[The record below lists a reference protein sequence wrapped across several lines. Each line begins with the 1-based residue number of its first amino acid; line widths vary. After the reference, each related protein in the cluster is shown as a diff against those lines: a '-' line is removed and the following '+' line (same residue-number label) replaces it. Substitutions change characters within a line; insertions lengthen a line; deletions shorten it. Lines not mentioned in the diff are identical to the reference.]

1 MENKE
6 IARLLWETADLLE
19 IAGEDGFRVR
29 SYRNAGQSVENWTTR
44 IADIVSSGADVKA
57 IDKQLTEIPGIGKNM
72 AGHLRD
78 IVERRSLTVRDEILK
93 KFPPTI
99 LDLLQIRDLGAKRI
113 ALIWSTYQA
122 GSVDEVEKLA
132 KAGKIAELPRMGAKL
147 EQNLL
152 KAITIWKSS
161 AGRFRI
167 DVAEAAA
174 EKLREYLLAEK
185 GVKVTVAGSLRRRRE
200 TIGDLDLLVTG
211 GKAGGNAGGNA
222 EKQIERMLAYPEITD
237 VVARGE
243 NKVSVRIGD
252 GMHVDV
258 RFLDP
263 DSYGSAM
270 QYFTGSKDHNVA
282 IRQRALRLGYTLNEY
297 GLVRLK
303 DEKRVAGKTEEEIY
317 KKLGLDYIPP
327 ELRENT
333 GEIDA
338 AENHALPA
346 LIETGDLRGDVHM
359 HTTATD
365 GRASILEMAE
375 AAQARGLDYIAI
387 TDHSKALAMANG
399 LDEKRIIEQIAE
411 IRKIEKQM
419 SGGFRIFAGC
429 EVDILKDGALDLAGD
444 ALAEL
449 DVVIGSVH
457 SYMNL
462 EPREQTDRLLRACEN
477 RYLRILGHPTGRQL
491 LHRDPYPYDFERV
504 LEAVAARGIHMEINS
519 SPERLDLNERN
530 ARICKERGIKLVIST
545 DAHHPNHL
553 ANARFGVGVA
563 RRAWLEKKDV
573 LNTLP
578 AAEFLQALKH
588 GASRLVSS
596 R

>member
-1 MENKE
+1 M
-6 IARLLWETADLLE
+6 E

-44 IADIVSSGADVKA
+44 IADIVRGGADVKA
-57 IDKQLTEIPGIGKNM
+57 IDKELTSIPGIGKSM

-78 IVERRSLTVRDEILK
+78 IVERRSLVVRDEILK

-113 ALIWSTYQA
+113 ALIWSVYQA
-122 GSVDEVEKLA
+122 GSVDQVEALC
-132 KAGKIAELPRMGAKL
+132 KAGKIAELPRMGSKI
-147 EQNLL
+147 EQNIL
-152 KAITIWKSS
+152 KAIGIWKNSV
-161 AGRFRI
+161 GRYRI
-167 DVAEAAA
+167 DIAETVA
-174 EKLREYLLAEK
+174 EKLRTYLLACEP
-185 GVKVTVAGSLRRRRE
+185 GIEVTVAGSLRRRRE

-211 GKAGGNAGGNA
+211 GDKD
-222 EKQIERMLAYPEITD
+222 KQIAHMLAYPDIAG

-243 NKVSVRIGD
+243 NKVSVQIGD

-282 IRQRALRLGYTLNEY
+282 VRQRALRMGYSLSEY
-297 GLVRLK
+297 GLFTVA
-303 DEKRVAGKTEEEIY
+303 DEKRVAGKTEQEVY
-317 KKLGLDYIPP
+317 ATLGLDYIPP

-338 AENHALPA
+338 AEWHKLPSLVEVA
-346 LIETGDLRGDVHM
+346 DIRGDVHM
-359 HTTATD
+359 HTTETD
-365 GRASILEMAE
+365 GRATILEMAQ
-375 AAQARGLDYIAI
+375 AAQARGLDYVAI

-399 LDEKRIIEQIAE
+399 LDEKRIVEQIAQ
-411 IRKIEKQM
+411 IREIEKQL
-419 SGGFRIFAGC
+419 SAQTGKDFRILAGC
-429 EVDILKDGALDLAGD
+429 EVDILKDGALDLADD
-444 ALAEL
+444 ALAQL

-462 EPREQTDRLLRACEN
+462 EAAEQTDRLLRACEN
-477 RYLRILGHPTGRQL
+477 PYLRILGHPTGRQL
-491 LHRDPYPYDFERV
+491 LLRDPYPYDFERV
-504 LEAVAARGIHMEINS
+504 LDAVAKRGIQMEINS
-519 SPERLDLNERN
+519 SPERLDLSERN
-530 ARICKERGIKLVIST
+530 ARICKERGIKIVIST
-545 DAHHPNHL
+545 DAHHPAHL
-553 ANARFGVGVA
+553 ANVKFGVGIA
-563 RRAWLEKKDV
+563 RRAWLEKSDV

-578 AAEFLQALKH
+578 VAKFLEVLKN
-588 GASRLVSS
+588 GTSRLVGA

>member
-44 IADIVSSGADVKA
+44 IADIVNAGPGGKPDVKA
-57 IDKQLTEIPGIGKNM
+57 IDKQLTEIPGIGKSM

-78 IVERRSLTVRDEILK
+78 IVERRSLVVRDEILK

-152 KAITIWKSS
+152 KAIAIWKSTS
-161 AGRFRI
+161 GRFHI
-167 DVAEAAA
+167 NVAEDAA
-174 EKLREYLLAEK
+174 EKLRTYLLAEK
-185 GVKVTVAGSLRRRRE
+185 GVTVTIAGSLRRRRE

-211 GKAGGNAGGNA
+211 GKT

-258 RFLDP
+258 RFLEP
-263 DSYGSAM
+263 ESYGSAM

-282 IRQRALRLGYTLNEY
+282 VRQRALRLGYTLNEY

-338 AENHALPA
+338 AENHTLPA
-346 LIETGDLRGDVHM
+346 LIDTADLRGDVHM

-365 GRASILEMAE
+365 GRASTLEMAQ
-375 AAQARGLDYIAI
+375 AAQARGLDYVAI

-411 IRKIEKQM
+411 IRKVEKQM
-419 SGGFRIFAGC
+419 TGGFRILAGC
-429 EVDILKDGALDLAGD
+429 EVDILKDGALDLADD

-504 LEAVAARGIHMEINS
+504 VEAAAARGIHMEINC

-530 ARICKERGIKLVIST
+530 ARICKERGIKIVIST

-553 ANARFGVGVA
+553 ANAKFGVGIA
-563 RRAWLEKKDV
+563 RRAWLEKGDV

-588 GASRLVSS
+588 GTSRLVSA

>member
-19 IAGEDGFRVR
+19 IAGEEGFRVR
-29 SYRNAGQSVENWTTR
+29 SYRHAGQSVENWTTR
-44 IADIVSSGADVKA
+44 IADIVNAGPGGKPDVKA
-57 IDKQLTEIPGIGKNM
+57 IDKQLTEISGIGKSM

-78 IVERRSLTVRDEILK
+78 IVERRSLVVRDEILK

-152 KAITIWKSS
+152 KAIAIWKSTS
-161 AGRFRI
+161 GRFHI
-167 DVAEAAA
+167 NVAEDAA
-174 EKLREYLLAEK
+174 EKLRSYLLAEK
-185 GVKVTVAGSLRRRRE
+185 GVTVTVAGSLRRRRE

-211 GKAGGNAGGNA
+211 GKT
-222 EKQIERMLAYPEITD
+222 EKQIERMLADPEI
-237 VVARGE
+237 
-243 NKVSVRIGD
+243 
-252 GMHVDV
+252 VDV
-258 RFLDP
+258 RFLEP
-263 DSYGSAM
+263 ESYGSAM

-282 IRQRALRLGYTLNEY
+282 VRQRALRFGYTLNEY

-303 DEKRVAGKTEEEIY
+303 DEKRVAEKTEEEIY

-338 AENHALPA
+338 AENHTLPA
-346 LIETGDLRGDVHM
+346 LIDTADLRGDVHM

-365 GRASILEMAE
+365 GRASILEMAQ
-375 AAQARGLDYIAI
+375 AAQARGLDYVAI
-387 TDHSKALAMANG
+387 TDHSKTLAMANG

-411 IRKIEKQM
+411 IRKVEKQM
-419 SGGFRIFAGC
+419 TGGFRILAGC
-429 EVDILKDGALDLAGD
+429 EVDILKDGALDLADD

-504 LEAVAARGIHMEINS
+504 VEAAAARGIHMEINC

-530 ARICKERGIKLVIST
+530 ARICKERGIKIVIST

-553 ANARFGVGVA
+553 ANAKFGVGIA
-563 RRAWLEKKDV
+563 RRAWLEKGDV
-573 LNTLP
+573 LYTLP
-578 AAEFLQALKH
+578 AAKFLQ
-588 GASRLVSS
+588 
-596 R
+596 